1 MALTQEDLLAISSIV
16 KSEVQPLKEDM
27 QILKEDVQVLKEDV
41 QVLKKDVQVL
51 KEDVQ
56 VLKEDVQVLKE
67 NVQTLKVDMRKAQN
81 DIGEIKLHIE
91 NVTDKNITLLAEN
104 YSNLVQKL
112 DKNNMVTD
120 LQMAYQIKVNY
131 LVEDVA
137 ILKKEMRE
145 LKEQREK
152 ELVS

>member
-16 KSEVQPLKEDM
+16 KSEVQPLKEDV
-27 QILKEDVQVLKEDV
+27 QVLKEDMQVLKEDV
-41 QVLKKDVQVL
+41 QV
-51 KEDVQ
+51 
-56 VLKEDVQVLKE
+56 
-67 NVQTLKVDMRKAQN
+67 LKVDMRKAQN
-81 DIGEIKLHIE
+81 DISDLKLHIE

-112 DKNNMVTD
+112 DKNNIVTD
-120 LQMAYQIKVNY
+120 QQTIYQIKVNY

-145 LKEQREK
+145 LKNQREK
-152 ELVS
+152 EVVV